1 MKKLLALLMI
11 WLLLPIAGAEEAYTM
26 QDGSLILMDGAG
38 RKCQPIA
45 MKPDFPEALLADA
58 DISGAIQLN
67 LPETL
72 LPYVSDELTGGE
84 TLTALYC
91 TTKLIA
97 MHTVDAADGDVLRVA
112 YRTNLGNYVIRKV
125 IGVPFSFDRYH
136 GSAASILLCVD
147 EITYCMTCENG
158 YLTLREVWNGAG
170 GIGIKRHALYDLQAY
185 AESAGGNRFGEQ
197 VVGITMGLA
206 NISELRLKV
215 AKEQADNFRDLLVSY
230 SEDPRVILIKL
241 ADRLEV
247 MRSLEMFP
255 REKWRKKSWESMNL
269 YAQIAHKLGLYSLK
283 SELEDIALK
292 YLEPKDYEHIVT
304 KLEESAEERRAFI
317 ARFLVPIEERL
328 GKLGIKYHI
337 KSRTKSIFSIWTKM
351 HKQNVPFEGVYDIF
365 AIRIIIDCDKEQEK
379 QQCWTA
385 YSIVT
390 DFYTPNPNRM
400 RDWISIPKSN
410 GYESLHT
417 TVSAGGRWVEVQI
430 RTERMDAVAERGIAA
445 HWRYKGV
452 NQGAQTSEMWLGRLR
467 ELLEDTTHSLAQ
479 RFDAKPASGEIFV
492 FTPNGDLRKLPEGA
506 SLLDFAFD
514 IHTSL
519 GSTCVGGKV
528 NNRTVSIREQLHN
541 GDIVEILTQKNQ
553 TPKSDWLNFVVTSK
567 ARNKIKSYLREEQ
580 AKHTR
585 MGREELERKL
595 KNWKFT
601 LTIDEAVAYLVKYF
615 KVRTGTEVYALIATQ
630 KVDLGTIKEILAR
643 HISGEADEQRRAA
656 AAEAERNKVHN
667 VRESTAPQD
676 ALVIDDDISKIQYKL
691 AKCCNPIKGDDVFG
705 FVTINSGITIHRN
718 DCPNAKRMREN
729 YPYRVIEARW
739 RSTAEGAFRVSI
751 RIVAADTT
759 GMANHI
765 TEVISRDLKLNIRSI
780 NFSSLANGCIGGTVS
795 VEVPGAGV
803 VDTLIHS
810 IMRIKGVQRAF
821 RINN

>member
-1 MKKLLALLMI
+1 MDFSRYEKLRTLVRANFSEQTQALVDEALVYADGKLASLTRYDGSPLLTHAAAVAGIVISEVGLGRNSTISAILHDVVRLAHKQLPAEEFLAL
-11 WLLLPIAGAEEAYTM
+11 T
-26 QDGSLILMDGAG
+26 
-38 RKCQPIA
+38 
-45 MKPDFPEALLADA
+45 A
-58 DISGAIQLN
+58 DIRS
-67 LPETL
+67 
-72 LPYVSDELTGGE
+72 
-84 TLTALYC
+84 
-91 TTKLIA
+91 
-97 MHTVDAADGDVLRVA
+97 
-112 YRTNLGNYVIRKV
+112 
-125 IGVPFSFDRYH
+125 
-136 GSAASILLCVD
+136 
-147 EITYCMTCENG
+147 
-158 YLTLREVWNGAG
+158 
-170 GIGIKRHALYDLQAY
+170 
-185 AESAGGNRFGEQ
+185 RFGEQ
-197 VVGITMGLA
+197 VVGITIGMC
-206 NISELRLKV
+206 NISELKLKV
-215 AKEQADNFRDLLVSY
+215 AKEQAENFRDLLVSY

-247 MRSLEMFP
+247 MRSLEIFP
-255 REKWRKKSWESMNL
+255 HEKWRKKSWESMNL

-304 KLEESAEERRAFI
+304 KLEESADERKAFI

-328 GKLGIKYHI
+328 HKLGIKYHI

-351 HKQNVPFEGVYDIF
+351 HKQHVPFEGVYDIF
-365 AIRIIIDCDKEQEK
+365 AIRIIIDCPKEQEK
-379 QQCWTA
+379 PQCWTA
-385 YSIVT
+385 YSVVT

-417 TVSAGGRWVEVQI
+417 TVSAEGRWVEVQI

-452 NQGAQTSEMWLGRLR
+452 NQGAQTSEVWLGRLR

-528 NNRTVSIREQLHN
+528 NNRAVSIREQLRN

-567 ARNKIKSYLREEQ
+567 ARNKIKSFLREEQ

-595 KNWKFT
+595 KNWKFP

-615 KVRTGTEVYALIATQ
+615 KVRTGTEIYALIATQ
-630 KVDLGTIKEILAR
+630 KVDLETIKEILTR

-656 AAEAERNKVHN
+656 AAEAERNKVHTAK
-667 VRESTAPQD
+667 ESPAAQD

-691 AKCCNPIKGDDVFG
+691 AKCCNPIKGDEVFG
-705 FVTINSGITIHRN
+705 FVTINSGITIHRC

-729 YPYRVIEARW
+729 YPYRVIDARW
-739 RSTAEGAFRVSI
+739 RSTAEGAFRVSL

-780 NFSSLANGCIGGTVS
+780 NFASLANGCIAGTVS

>member
-1 MKKLLALLMI
+1 MDFSRYENLRSLVRANFSEQTQALVDEALVYADGKLASFERYDGRPLLDHDVAVAQIVISEIGLGRNSTIAAILHDVVRLAHRQFPAADFLAL
-11 WLLLPIAGAEEAYTM
+11 
-26 QDGSLILMDGAG
+26 
-38 RKCQPIA
+38 
-45 MKPDFPEALLADA
+45 
-58 DISGAIQLN
+58 
-67 LPETL
+67 
-72 LPYVSDELTGGE
+72 
-84 TLTALYC
+84 
-91 TTKLIA
+91 TTE
-97 MHTVDAADGDVLRVA
+97 
-112 YRTNLGNYVIRKV
+112 IR
-125 IGVPFSFDRYH
+125 
-136 GSAASILLCVD
+136 
-147 EITYCMTCENG
+147 E
-158 YLTLREVWNGAG
+158 
-170 GIGIKRHALYDLQAY
+170 
-185 AESAGGNRFGEQ
+185 RFGKE
-197 VVGITMGLA
+197 VVGIMMGLN
-206 NISELRLKV
+206 NISDLKLKV
-215 AKEQADNFRDLLVSY
+215 SKEQAENFRDLIVSY

-247 MRSLEMFP
+247 MRSLEIFP

-269 YAQIAHKLGLYSLK
+269 YAQIAHKLGLYNIK

-292 YLEPKDYEHIVT
+292 YLEPKDYEHIVA
-304 KLEESAEERRAFI
+304 KLEESAEERKAFI
-317 ARFLVPIEERL
+317 ARFLRPVTARL
-328 GKLGIKYHI
+328 NTLGVKYHI

-351 HKQNVPFEGVYDIF
+351 RKQNVAFEGVYDIF
-365 AIRIIIDCDKEQEK
+365 AIRIIIDCPPEQEK

-385 YSIVT
+385 YSVVT
-390 DFYTPNPNRM
+390 DFYTPNPKRM

-417 TVSAGGRWVEVQI
+417 TVSAEGHWVEVQI

-452 NQGAQTSEMWLGRLR
+452 EQGAQTSEMWLERLR
-467 ELLEDTTHSLAQ
+467 ELLEDTTHSLVQ

-519 GSTCVGGKV
+519 GSTCVGGKI
-528 NNRTVSIREQLHN
+528 NNKAVSIREQLKN

-553 TPKSDWLNFVVTSK
+553 TPKSDWLNYVVTSK

-580 AKHTR
+580 AKHTH

-595 KNWKFT
+595 KNWKFG
-601 LTIDEAVAYLVKYF
+601 LTIDEAVAYLVKHF

-630 KVDLGTIKEILAR
+630 KVDLGTIKELLAR
-643 HISGEADEQRRAA
+643 HVSGEADEERRAA
-656 AAEAERNKVHN
+656 AAEAERNKTHN
-667 VRESTAPQD
+667 TKEIATSQD

-691 AKCCNPIKGDDVFG
+691 AKCCNPIKGDEVFG

-739 RSTAEGAFRVSI
+739 RSTAEGAFCVSVRV
-751 RIVAADTT
+751 VAADTT
-759 GMANHI
+759 GMANYI
-765 TEVISRDLKLNIRSI
+765 TEVISRDLRLNIRSI
-780 NFSSLANGCIGGTVS
+780 NFAPSKNGVVSGTVS
-795 VEVPGAGV
+795 VEVPGTGV

-810 IMRIKGVQRAF
+810 IMRIKGVQRAY
-821 RINN
+821 RIN